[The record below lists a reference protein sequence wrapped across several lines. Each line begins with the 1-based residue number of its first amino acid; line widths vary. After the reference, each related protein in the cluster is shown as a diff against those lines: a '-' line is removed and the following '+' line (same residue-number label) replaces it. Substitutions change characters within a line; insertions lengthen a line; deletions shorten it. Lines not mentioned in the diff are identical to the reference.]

1 MVTNFDKDENDAFDL
16 VMARHQVAAVMARDG
31 LDAEEQAA
39 LAALDVP
46 IASVG
51 NRARVWG
58 SILSFMR
65 NGVTKH
71 TRIRGK
77 DAGIT
82 IVVDAERTIVDFIA
96 QPELATA

>member
-1 MVTNFDKDENDAFDL
+1 MVTNYDKDETDVFDL
-16 VMARHQVAAVMARDG
+16 VLARHRVAEVMGRDG
-31 LDAEEQAA
+31 FDPEETAA
-39 LAALDVP
+39 LAALDTP
-46 IASVG
+46 INSIG
-51 NRARVWG
+51 NRVRIWG
-58 SILSFMR
+58 AVLSFMR

-82 IVVDAERTIVDFIA
+82 IVVDSERTIVDFIA